1 VALRIAQ
8 TLASEADST
17 VGLVA
22 LWGASLGS
30 LSSAFDIKLP
40 IERIKNFFMFS
51 SNSVREPSVNPLF
64 SPYFGAVTLQLLR
77 FVQRVIHKFHP
88 DLIVFNDDSPRFIS
102 KLPSDTKTLVYAHF
116 PYACRLR
123 YDIPDSSSSKS
134 IPRRVSDAFVR
145 PFITRLFETE
155 CTGVTWLAANSNV
168 TRRYMLPTFRRE
180 VSVIYPPI

>member
-1 VALRIAQ
+1 MTKCLNLDAHSCCRPNGGASFGQGGGAYVALRIAQ

-77 FVQRVIHKFHP
+77 FVQRVIH
-88 DLIVFNDDSPRFIS
+88 
-102 KLPSDTKTLVYAHF
+102 
-116 PYACRLR
+116 
-123 YDIPDSSSSKS
+123 
-134 IPRRVSDAFVR
+134 
-145 PFITRLFETE
+145 
-155 CTGVTWLAANSNV
+155 
-168 TRRYMLPTFRRE
+168 
-180 VSVIYPPI
+180 